1 VCLRQEALDLQT
13 VLLVPVAC
21 FVDSSCLLHLE
32 LQEFLDAILHDLPAL
47 FHPTSERLQRLF
59 QLCVHLL
66 GDALVSLAHGLDFGA
81 DNITGHSE
89 RAGFRG
95 SEGFARELQELLGV
109 IFLDGGACGVKGFQ
123 FVVGD
128 LRKVHAVQQ
137 GPDAGVIF
145 APKVVGDWELSVV
158 SRAACMSR
166 ACVHESVTVGTS
178 DVDEP
183 GMMPAVYKLERGAQG
198 GSEQCLYRD
207 SECRKECWSSDIW
220 GNNGTAGWCM
230 DGEGT
235 QAPNPRAELC
245 LWAAFPRATRG
256 KER

>member
-1 VCLRQEALDLQT
+1 M
-13 VLLVPVAC
+13 
-21 FVDSSCLLHLE
+21 
-32 LQEFLDAILHDLPAL
+32 
-47 FHPTSERLQRLF
+47 
-59 QLCVHLL
+59 HLL

-89 RAGFRG
+89 RAGLRG
-95 SEGFARELQELLGV
+95 SQGFARELQELLGV
-109 IFLDGGACGVKGFQ
+109 IFLDGGAGGVKGFQ

-128 LRKVHAVQQ
+128 LCKVHAVQQ

-145 APKVVGDWELSVV
+145 APKVVGDWELSVGV
-158 SRAACMSR
+158 ACCGACMSR

-183 GMMPAVYKLERGAQG
+183 GMMPAVYKLERVLSVAA
-198 GSEQCLYRD
+198 SSAYTDRD

-220 GNNGTAGWCM
+220 GNDGTAGWCM